1 MNSTRKTIILDQG
14 EVIGGA
20 ECYMRDFIT
29 SLAESDAKMLGLRV
43 LGAQHPE
50 YKAAIPDYIPREDFT
65 FPSVKGGMFSK
76 AIAAMKI
83 FLTGQKIA
91 KICRKKQINT
101 IVTNTARSHFITL
114 MSKIFFRNKS
124 RWIVIMH
131 DFETQKSFWKLI
143 HTRINH
149 LIFSR
154 ADNIV
159 SVSSLSNKILKEMI
173 PQKFH
178 KKIRLVENAIKL
190 NQITEELRPTNIETV
205 LIPRR
210 YDPYKGQKLIIE
222 AAHLLHERNPELQ
235 FLFHGAV
242 FAEDPK
248 CAKYHAECVEY
259 TAKHNLEN
267 VELKRHTSDP
277 YGKILAADLVIVP
290 AMVPE
295 TFGRIVIEALAMGKL
310 VLSFD
315 ETGPR
320 EITKEFM
327 RFAERESGMTLPS
340 LIVPKNPMTI
350 AEMLGEIAD
359 NPDKY
364 LPYTQYGRAFVE
376 RYYDFKN
383 TKKTMTRLLINA
395 V

>member
-1 MNSTRKTIILDQG
+1 
-14 EVIGGA
+14 
-20 ECYMRDFIT
+20 
-29 SLAESDAKMLGLRV
+29 
-43 LGAQHPE
+43 
-50 YKAAIPDYIPREDFT
+50 
-65 FPSVKGGMFSK
+65 
-76 AIAAMKI
+76 
-83 FLTGQKIA
+83 
-91 KICRKKQINT
+91 
-101 IVTNTARSHFITL
+101 
-114 MSKIFFRNKS
+114 
-124 RWIVIMH
+124 
-131 DFETQKSFWKLI
+131 
-143 HTRINH
+143 
-149 LIFSR
+149 
-154 ADNIV
+154 
-159 SVSSLSNKILKEMI
+159 
-173 PQKFH
+173 
-178 KKIRLVENAIKL
+178 
-190 NQITEELRPTNIETV
+190 
-205 LIPRR
+205 
-210 YDPYKGQKLIIE
+210 
-222 AAHLLHERNPELQ
+222 
-235 FLFHGAV
+235 
-242 FAEDPK
+242 
-248 CAKYHAECVEY
+248 
-259 TAKHNLEN
+259 
-267 VELKRHTSDP
+267 
-277 YGKILAADLVIVP
+277 VP